1 MKSASASFMALIIVG
16 SLAAFPPTTMAELGN
31 EITIEN
37 DVTWEGEDLI
47 LSQNVRV
54 INGGSLTL
62 SNSRYSIEPEVEIFV
77 DSKST
82 INISN
87 SDLIANDPPGGLEGF
102 GYCDEGNRSGVKIET
117 TTSNKVRVNFWAV
130 EGMKLDGY
138 HVYFEGWTE
147 NTEEM
152 SGAEYSIILGSGPID
167 LWLGLVGPMCDVSL
181 GQIGI
186 YEIDSNEQVIKSEV
200 GPAAD
205 FQWRNMMVK
214 GDSGFAISVDGGLIA
229 TESEIIGGKISSS
242 GNLTIKD
249 SLLRRSGPILLTSDN
264 SSISLEGSTSFE
276 QSTDD
281 HDIRATIGSE
291 IYWGENVTGTGG
303 LTDKWERIFGSQKL
317 IFDAE
322 FVYYEISGMHG
333 LRNPYWNFSDSD
345 GISYINQ
352 GKDRVVEIAWSDDNI
367 WAEENIWTEQAI
379 VSITDYRTA
388 WNPENS
394 GIGDYGGGQFILPWV
409 SEIRISDSVPNISW
423 SELEVIDQDGEVA
436 ANATIG
442 DSLEVK
448 AVLTNSGSAAAV
460 VAISCFIPSTGSDA
474 DISPS
479 YPNAMIGPN
488 SSSEIDF
495 RWRVA
500 EKGNYALSCEILTP
514 TQLVEDTAFGGGE
527 SSSSV
532 INWSE
537 EDAEGEGVQFLFP
550 VLIAIIVGMGFFG
563 YFASSRR
570 QIE

>member
-1 MKSASASFMALIIVG
+1 MKSASVSFMALIIVG

-31 EITIEN
+31 DITIEN
-37 DVTWEGEDLI
+37 DVTWEGEDLV

-62 SNSRYSIEPEVEIFV
+62 SNSRYSIEPGVEIFV
-77 DSKST
+77 DSKSA

-214 GDSGFAISVDGGLIA
+214 GEPGFAISVDGGLIA

-537 EDAEGEGVQFLFP
+537 EDAGGEGVQFLFP

>member
-1 MKSASASFMALIIVG
+1 MKSASASFLALIIVG

-62 SNSRYSIEPEVEIFV
+62 SNSRYSIEPGVEIFV
-77 DSKST
+77 DSNSA

-214 GDSGFAISVDGGLIA
+214 GDPGFAISVDGGLIA

-423 SELEVIDQDGEVA
+423 SELEVIGQDGELA

-563 YFASSRR
+563 YFVSSRR

>member
-1 MKSASASFMALIIVG
+1 MKFVRVVFMALILVG
-16 SLAAFPPTTMAELGN
+16 SLAVFTPATMAELGDD
-31 EITIEN
+31 ITIEN
-37 DVTWEGEDLI
+37 DVTWEGEDLV
-47 LSQNVRV
+47 LSQNVKV

-62 SNSRYSIEPEVEIFV
+62 SNSRYSIEPGVEIFV
-77 DSKST
+77 DSESS

-87 SDLIANDPPGGLEGF
+87 SDLIANEPPGDLEGF

-117 TTSNKVRVNFWAV
+117 TSSNKVRVNFWAV

-138 HVYFEGWTE
+138 HVHFEGWTE

-186 YEIDSNEQVIKSEV
+186 YEIDSNEQVIQSEV

-214 GDSGFAISVDGGLIA
+214 GDPGFAISVDGGLIA

-249 SLLRRSGPILLTSDN
+249 SLLRRIGPVLLTSDD

-281 HDIRATIGSE
+281 HDIKATIGSE

-303 LTDKWERIFGSQKL
+303 LTDKWERILGSQKL

-322 FVYYEISGMHG
+322 FVYYEVSGMHG
-333 LRNPYWNFSDSD
+333 RRNPYWNFSDSD
-345 GISYINQ
+345 GISYIDQ

-367 WAEENIWTEQAI
+367 WAEEPIWTEQAI

-394 GIGDYGGGQFILPWV
+394 GVGDYGGGQFILPWI

-423 SELEVIDQDGEVA
+423 STLEVIDEGGEIV

-500 EKGNYALSCEILTP
+500 DKGNYALSCEILTP
-514 TQLVEDTAFGGGE
+514 TQLVEETAFGGGE

-532 INWSE
+532 ISWSE
-537 EDAEGEGVQFLFP
+537 EEVGGGEMQFLFP
-550 VLIAIIVGMGFFG
+550 VLIAIIFGMGFFG
-563 YFASSRR
+563 YFVSRR

>member
-1 MKSASASFMALIIVG
+1 
-16 SLAAFPPTTMAELGN
+16 MAELGN
-31 EITIEN
+31 GITIEN
-37 DVTWEGEDLI
+37 DVTWEGEDLV

-62 SNSRYSIEPEVEIFV
+62 SNSRYSIEPGVEIFV
-77 DSKST
+77 DSKSA

-214 GDSGFAISVDGGLIA
+214 GDPGFAISVDGGLIA

-423 SELEVIDQDGEVA
+423 SELEVIDQDGELA

-563 YFASSRR
+563 YFVSSRR

>member
-1 MKSASASFMALIIVG
+1 MKSASVSFMALIIVG

-62 SNSRYSIEPEVEIFV
+62 SNSRYSIEPGVEIFV
-77 DSKST
+77 DSNSA

-214 GDSGFAISVDGGLIA
+214 GDPGFAISVDGGLIA

-563 YFASSRR
+563 YFVSSRR

>member
-1 MKSASASFMALIIVG
+1 MKSASVSFMALIIVG

-62 SNSRYSIEPEVEIFV
+62 SNSRYSIEPGVEIFV
-77 DSKST
+77 DSNSA

-214 GDSGFAISVDGGLIA
+214 GDPGFAISVDGGLIA

-423 SELEVIDQDGEVA
+423 SELEVIGQDGELA

-563 YFASSRR
+563 YFVSSRR

>member
-1 MKSASASFMALIIVG
+1 MKSASVSFMALIIVG

-37 DVTWEGEDLI
+37 DVTWEEEDLI

-62 SNSRYSIEPEVEIFV
+62 SNSRYSIEPGVEIFV
-77 DSKST
+77 DSKSA

-117 TTSNKVRVNFWAV
+117 TTSNRVRVNFWAV

-214 GDSGFAISVDGGLIA
+214 GDPGFAISVDGGLIA

-345 GISYINQ
+345 GVSYINQ